1 MDKLDLI
8 LEKVTSIDA
17 KVDSL
22 EHRMDSLECRMDSME
37 RRMDSMEND
46 IKVMKAD
53 IDVMKADIA
62 ETKESI
68 LKINVR
74 LDEDISRAIR
84 FIADGHFDLERK
96 FDRAHLDE
104 KTKEYLHTK
113 ILCHDAEI
121 NQIKLRCAKC
131 A

>member
-22 EHRMDSLECRMDSME
+22 E

-46 IKVMKAD
+46 IKVL
-53 IDVMKADIA
+53 KADIA